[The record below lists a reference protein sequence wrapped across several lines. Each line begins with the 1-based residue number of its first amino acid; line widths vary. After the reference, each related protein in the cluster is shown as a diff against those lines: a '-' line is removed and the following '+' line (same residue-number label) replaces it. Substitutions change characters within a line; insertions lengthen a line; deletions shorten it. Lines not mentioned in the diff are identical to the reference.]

1 MAESAAAPATN
12 RSWRGWWLFLL
23 IGIVGYVVL
32 TLGVIALHEGL
43 QWDERGAFGVMI
55 FVVMAGNFIA
65 NRRVVFPSGRTG
77 APARQAVRFLIA
89 ALTFR
94 LIELGVY
101 SLLIGPFAVHYVTA
115 IALTSALSY
124 LAKYY
129 VFSIWVFR

>member
-1 MAESAAAPATN
+1 M
-12 RSWRGWWLFLL
+12 
-23 IGIVGYVVL
+23 
-32 TLGVIALHEGL
+32 IALHEGL